1 MSALQMKALQLQ
13 DAMKEIGPGN
23 GPTATVRNFTNW
35 DGAVTRQE
43 VIVVKPQTLSEIQQV
58 MKAANQISKGPFI
71 YLFIYSFIYLHQ
83 TVPFNNIPSRLKKSE
98 YLTSTEKKYV

>member
-43 VIVVKPQTLSEIQQV
+43 IIVVKPETLSEIQQV
-58 MKAANQISKGPFI
+58 MKAANQISKGLFF
-71 YLFIYSFIYLHQ
+71 LFICLYTSKVSIEEYSIG
-83 TVPFNNIPSRLKKSE
+83 
-98 YLTSTEKKYV
+98 